1 MRPPLPPPPYL
12 VVGLARSG
20 EAAARLLAE
29 RGAEVIGSD
38 SGRPDGAEGLRALGV
53 ETVLDGDGVELV
65 ERAGS
70 VVKSP
75 GVPGDA
81 PAIAR
86 ARERGIAVIGELELG
101 WRLLPN
107 EFVAVTGTNGKTT
120 VAELLGHIWRTAGEP
135 VVVAGNV
142 GTPVASLAQG
152 DGVDP
157 AATVIAEVSSF
168 QLEDADAFAP
178 EAAILLNLTPDH
190 LDRHGTFESYREAK
204 LRVFANQDENGV
216 AVFNG
221 ADPSIGDVDLPGR
234 ARRIDFATELGRR
247 DFALPG
253 AHNAAN
259 AAAAAATATAM
270 GIGEGAIEEALASFP
285 AVPNRLEPVAEIGG
299 VAYVNDSK
307 ATNPAAAAA
316 ALRSYEGGV
325 RAILGGSLKG
335 DGFEELVGPVTE
347 RVSGAYLIG
356 AAADAL
362 ERDLAPAWAAGVE
375 RSRFAGLEEAVAA
388 AAGDARPGETVLL
401 APACASFDSYRDYE
415 QRGEHFREL
424 VRGLG

>member
-1 MRPPLPPPPYL
+1 MRPALPPRPYL

-20 EAAARLLAE
+20 QAAARLLAE

-53 ETVLDGDGVELV
+53 EIVLDGDGVELV

-107 EFVAVTGTNGKTT
+107 RFVAVTGTNGKTT

-135 VVVAGNV
+135 VAVAGNV
-142 GTPVASLAQG
+142 GTPIASLALEG
-152 DGVDP
+152 GVDP

-178 EAAILLNLTPDH
+178 EVAVLLNLTPDH
-190 LDRHGTFESYREAK
+190 LDRHGTFEAYRDAK
-204 LRVFANQDENGV
+204 LRVFANQDEDAV
-216 AVFNG
+216 AIFNG
-221 ADPSIGDVDLPGR
+221 ADPRSAASSCRAAAGGSTSRSVIGR
-234 ARRIDFATELGRR
+234 HR
-247 DFALPG
+247 FALPG

-259 AAAAAATATAM
+259 AAAAAA
-270 GIGEGAIEEALASFP
+270 
-285 AVPNRLEPVAEIGG
+285 
-299 VAYVNDSK
+299 
-307 ATNPAAAAA
+307 
-316 ALRSYEGGV
+316 
-325 RAILGGSLKG
+325 
-335 DGFEELVGPVTE
+335 
-347 RVSGAYLIG
+347 
-356 AAADAL
+356 
-362 ERDLAPAWAAGVE
+362 AAGRDGDRRRRDRARRWRASPASRTGSSSSPSSTASPTSTTRRRRTPPPRPRPCAPTRAACG
-375 RSRFAGLEEAVAA
+375 RSSAA
-388 AAGDARPGETVLL
+388 R
-401 APACASFDSYRDYE
+401 
-415 QRGEHFREL
+415 
-424 VRGLG
+424 